1 MDWGKIYD
9 RGVPGAGLA
18 LASIATWYTVH
29 PPSTASGVPFPLTP
43 QWPTMLLALSAAL
56 LLVSLGR
63 LALAARRPAGQ
74 TISNW
79 NPSAIVFNRLYAH
92 PEHLD
97 RDHFLEFVITAF
109 NASSKRIEL
118 RGIDG
123 KIGFATIGGSAI
135 KAVVVFPCPQLV
147 FDRSFK
153 RRHDN
158 LSTFQLKVIQWL
170 PRNVTEEFLSRLKK
184 GPLLLNIGELRL
196 VAAPTDG
203 PLQSAQLKIADTAT
217 LAGDMPA
224 EARLGVI
231 ATAVTGNAAALPPQ
245 RAYPSG
251 AGSDLGR

>member
-9 RGVPGAGLA
+9 RVVPGSGLA

-29 PPSTASGVPFPLTP
+29 PRSTTSGAPFPPTP
-43 QWPTMLLALSAAL
+43 GWPTMLLALSAAL

-79 NPSAIVFNRLYAH
+79 NPSAIVFNRLYVH
-92 PEHLD
+92 PEQLD

-109 NASSKRIEL
+109 NASSKKIEL
-118 RGIDG
+118 RGIDEN
-123 KIGFATIGGSAI
+123 INFNTIGGGAI
-135 KAVVVFPCPQLV
+135 QSVVVLPSLQLV

-170 PRNVTEEFLSRLKK
+170 PRNVTEEFVSRLKM

-203 PLQSAQLKIADTAT
+203 PLQSALLKIADTAT
-217 LAGDMPA
+217 LAGDKPA
-224 EARLGVI
+224 EAQLGVI
-231 ATAVTGNAAALPPQ
+231 ATLHRARAATWAS
-245 RAYPSG
+245 R
-251 AGSDLGR
+251 